1 HVYKMEHHHQN
12 SQPPRTTTRNE
23 VTMYIHHI
31 LRKYRTPQV
40 GKIGNHFWYW
50 KCRQHEQL
58 QFTANWATAYQAATH
73 HAHNHHQEPEMKKQ
87 FTDDQ
92 LREILNNADMK
103 MGAALHELCIKGD
116 GSDSCPWMMAE
127 LDSLRALIDAIPE

>member
-1 HVYKMEHHHQN
+1 
-12 SQPPRTTTRNE
+12 
-23 VTMYIHHI
+23 
-31 LRKYRTPQV
+31 
-40 GKIGNHFWYW
+40 
-50 KCRQHEQL
+50 
-58 QFTANWATAYQAATH
+58 
-73 HAHNHHQEPEMKKQ
+73 MKKQ

-92 LREILNNADMK
+92 LREILKNADMK